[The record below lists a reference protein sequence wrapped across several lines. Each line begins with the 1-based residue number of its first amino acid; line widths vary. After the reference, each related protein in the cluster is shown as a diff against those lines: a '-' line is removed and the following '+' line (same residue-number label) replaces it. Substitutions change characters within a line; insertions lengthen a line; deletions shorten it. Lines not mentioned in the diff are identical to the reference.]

1 MILLLIKKINM
12 SKNQITKEQVLE
24 KLKKVID
31 PELNIN
37 IVDLGLI
44 YDVAIDQ
51 KTGRVKITMTLTTPG
66 CPLSMFFEEWI
77 QKAVKKTKGVKDVK
91 INLVWE
97 PAWEPEKMTD
107 SAKEQLGM
115 L

>member
-1 MILLLIKKINM
+1 M
-12 SKNQITKEQVLE
+12 ITKEQILE
-24 KLKKVID
+24 ALKTVID

-51 KTGRVKITMTLTTPG
+51 NTGSVEVTMTLTTPG
-66 CPLSMFFEEWI
+66 CPLSMVFEEWVPDAI
-77 QKAVKKTKGVKDVK
+77 KKVDGVTNVH

-97 PAWEPEKMTD
+97 PPWDPDKISD
-107 SAKEQLGM
+107 DAKETLGIIK
-115 L
+115 